1 MANAALKALIFDVDG
16 TLADTESAHMAAFNQ
31 AFAELGLDWVWTDD
45 MYLELLHVSG
55 GKERILHYWQQRD
68 PAILQADAPALQ
80 AQINRLHALKTVAY
94 EQAVNRGA
102 VRLRPG
108 VLNLIDEARQA
119 GLQLA
124 IATTTSPANIAAL
137 LRHAM
142 GADWRLNFSAIGDA
156 GTAPIKKPHPQVYLQ
171 VLDGLKLPA
180 AQCLA
185 LEDSS
190 NGLQAAMAAGI
201 ATIITP
207 NPFTAHHDFT
217 GALRVVPDLSQI
229 RLTDLCEWQNS
240 ARA

>member
-80 AQINRLHALKTVAY
+80 AQVNRLHALKTVAY

-171 VLDGLKLPA
+171 VLDALKLPA

-185 LEDSS
+185 LEDSR

>member
-1 MANAALKALIFDVDG
+1 MATGALKALIFDVDG
-16 TLADTESAHMAAFNQ
+16 TLADTESVHMAAFNH
-31 AFAELGLDWVWTDD
+31 AFAEVGLGWVWSTD
-45 MYLELLHVSG
+45 MYIGLLEISG

-80 AQINRLHALKTVAY
+80 AQVNRLHALKTVAY

-171 VLDGLKLPA
+171 VLDALKLPA

-217 GALRVVPDLSQI
+217 GALRVVPDLSQVS
-229 RLTDLCEWQNS
+229 LADLCEWQNS

>member
-80 AQINRLHALKTVAY
+80 AQVNRLHALKTVAY

-108 VLNLIDEARQA
+108 VLNLMDEARQA
-119 GLQLA
+119 NLQLA

-171 VLDGLKLPA
+171 VLDALKLPA

-185 LEDSS
+185 LEDSR

-217 GALRVVPDLSQI
+217 GALRVVPDLSQVS
-229 RLTDLCEWQNS
+229 LADLCEWQNS

>member
-31 AFAELGLDWVWTDD
+31 AFAEQGLDWVWTDD

-119 GLQLA
+119 DLQLA

-171 VLDGLKLPA
+171 VLGALKLPA

-185 LEDSS
+185 LEDSR

-217 GALRVVPDLSQI
+217 GALRVVPDLSQVS
-229 RLTDLCEWQNS
+229 LADLCEWQNS

>member
-45 MYLELLHVSG
+45 MYLDLLHVSG

-80 AQINRLHALKTVAY
+80 AQVNRLHALKTVAY
-94 EQAVNRGA
+94 EQAVNCGA

-119 GLQLA
+119 DLQLA

-171 VLDGLKLPA
+171 VLDALKLPG

-217 GALRVVPDLSQI
+217 GALRVVPDLSQVS
-229 RLTDLCEWQNS
+229 LADLCEWQNS